1 MMYHSFLA
9 GLSVGRT
16 LKGWAGGGTKLSLA
30 PTCRLDSGVS
40 AYFYIDYHYG
50 LQNVSYGR
58 VRNTTAIFGASGEI
72 IPREVEAV
80 DSHTVKVW
88 ADLAGQVKVTVYGN
102 AKPGLT
108 YFDGSAVGAY
118 AAELYPAGAAP
129 YELPYLAD
137 SAKAPP
143 VSFGAEERVVLHTE
157 GTARRA
163 AAETAAYAPTV
174 LGGAHTLQLS
184 YT

>member
-1 MMYHSFLA
+1 MYQRCLA
-9 GLSVGRT
+9 DRCVGRS

-30 PTCRLDSGVS
+30 PTCRLDSGVT

-58 VRNTTAIFGASGEI
+58 FRNTTVILGASGEI

-88 ADLAGQVKVTVYGN
+88 ADLSGEVKVTVYGN

-129 YELPYLAD
+129 YELPYLAE

-157 GTARRA
+157 GTVRHG
-163 AAETAAYAPTV
+163 AAETAAYAPTS
-174 LGGAHTLQLS
+174 LGGADTLQLS